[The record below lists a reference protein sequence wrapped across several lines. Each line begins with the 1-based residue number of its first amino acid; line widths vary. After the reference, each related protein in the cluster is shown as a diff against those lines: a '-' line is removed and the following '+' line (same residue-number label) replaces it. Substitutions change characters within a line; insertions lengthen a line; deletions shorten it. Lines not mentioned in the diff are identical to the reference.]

1 MVLIHQCLYG
11 KKSELETFM
20 LKKLF
25 GSAAYISQGEVR
37 KFQQDKFNKKELLTR
52 YVVNQATKAVKRKL
66 YSTTG
71 TSQVALVVKNP
82 LADAGDLGDMG
93 LIPGLERCPGGGK

>member
-52 YVVNQATKAVKRKL
+52 YVVN
-66 YSTTG
+66 
-71 TSQVALVVKNP
+71 
-82 LADAGDLGDMG
+82 
-93 LIPGLERCPGGGK
+93 